1 MQRKI
6 IDSHTHIFKYIAGF
20 GEEGE
25 LRYIGNG
32 MASYPTGKTIKM
44 IPDVYKTSYVSAD
57 MLVEHM
63 NKYNINHAMLLQG
76 NFYGFQNEYSYEAT
90 KKYPN
95 MLKCAASY
103 DPYCLKSE
111 DIKKHL
117 FIDLGIKAVKF
128 ELSVGSGLM
137 ANHPDFKLDG
147 DLFLNEL
154 EFASKHN
161 LIVILDLGKLHS
173 PSSQI
178 KALEN
183 IITNYPNLT
192 FVICH
197 LLAPKDTDYLELE
210 NILNKINKPNVYFD
224 TASLTHNLAD
234 SYPYPKTKNFLKMA
248 KEIVGSNK
256 ILFATDYPSCL
267 KEDSYDNLIK
277 LFEENDSFT
286 NEDLDNIFYNN
297 AYNLFFKK

>member
-25 LRYIGNG
+25 LRYAGNG
-32 MASYPTGKTIKM
+32 MASYPTGKKIKM
-44 IPDVYKTSYVSAD
+44 IPDIYQTDHVSED
-57 MLVEHM
+57 MLIEHM
-63 NKYNINHAMLLQG
+63 HKYNIKHAMLLQG
-76 NFYGFQNEYSYEAT
+76 NFYGFQNEYSFEAT

-95 MLKCAASY
+95 ILKCAASY

-137 ANHPDFKLDG
+137 ANHPNFKLDG
-147 DLFLNEL
+147 DLFLKEL

-178 KALEN
+178 EALES
-183 IITNYPNLT
+183 IIAKFPNLT

-197 LLAPKDTDYLELE
+197 LLAPKDTDYLELAS
-210 NILNKINKPNVYFD
+210 ILNKINKPNVYFD
-224 TASLTHNLAD
+224 TASLAHNLAD
-234 SYPYPKTKNFLKMA
+234 SYPYPKTKKFLQMA
-248 KEIVGSNK
+248 KEIVGSDK

-277 LFEENDSFT
+277 LFEEITTFK
-286 NEDLDNIFYNN
+286 EVDLDNIFYNN
-297 AYNLFFKK
+297 AYNLFFK